1 MQHGKQ
7 NAKRIWRRGLDGVSG
22 QSETLE
28 LVSGLVGKKKQAGR
42 VSQSLAGTRR
52 RSEAQREENVVNRG
66 RSKIQEL
73 EKMLGEPGL
82 STTIVDGQSGKEWA

>member
-7 NAKRIWRRGLDGVSG
+7 NTKRIWRRELDGVSG

-28 LVSGLVGKKKQAGR
+28 LVSGLVGKKKAGR

-52 RSEAQREENVVNRG
+52 RSEAQREENVVKRG

>member
-7 NAKRIWRRGLDGVSG
+7 NTKRIWRRGLDGVSG

-28 LVSGLVGKKKQAGR
+28 LVSGLVGKKKAGR

-52 RSEAQREENVVNRG
+52 RSEAHREENVVNRG